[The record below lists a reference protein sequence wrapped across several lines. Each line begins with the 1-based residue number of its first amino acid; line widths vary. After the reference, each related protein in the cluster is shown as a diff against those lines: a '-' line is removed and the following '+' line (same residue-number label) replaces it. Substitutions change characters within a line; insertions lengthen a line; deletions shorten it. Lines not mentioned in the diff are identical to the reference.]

1 MNELHELPPV
11 HSSDNSAVDTKTE
24 DESSNLVSKEKQDG
38 GLKGWMSVAGWQ
50 VLCLHI
56 SYILTQIF
64 LTAGSF
70 YLALWGELVI

>member
-38 GLKGWMSVAGWQ
+38 GLKGWMSVAGW
-50 VLCLHI
+50 
-56 SYILTQIF
+56 
-64 LTAGSF
+64 
-70 YLALWGELVI
+70 